1 MFRELRIQPISAKY
15 NGASVHLTA
24 YGRERLDAQLSV
36 TNFSLDPFTAPSAQG
51 WTFWYWCR
59 KLSSASAERPARP
72 DVPTTFVPVQVT
84 DAPPTAAVAIVLV
97 DGTQIQV
104 HAGASAALVQAVVAA
119 VRAAC

>member
-1 MFRELRIQPISAKY
+1 MARQRTAGQMARLVAQWRTSGESQAGFARRHQLRP
-15 NGASVHLTA
+15 
-24 YGRERLDAQLSV
+24 
-36 TNFSLDPFTAPSAQG
+36 

-59 KLSSASAERPARP
+59 KLAPAAAERGARP

-84 DAPPTAAVAIVLV
+84 DTPPTAAVTIVLV

-104 HAGASAALVQAVVAA
+104 DAGASAALVQTVVSA

>member
-1 MFRELRIQPISAKY
+1 MTRLVAQWRTSGESQAGFARRHRIRP
-15 NGASVHLTA
+15 
-24 YGRERLDAQLSV
+24 
-36 TNFSLDPFTAPSAQG
+36 

-59 KLSSASAERPARP
+59 KLSPAAAEHGARP

-84 DAPPTAAVAIVLV
+84 DAAPVAVVAIVLA

-104 HAGASAALVQAVVAA
+104 HAGASAALVQTVVSA

>member
-1 MFRELRIQPISAKY
+1 MARQRTAAQMTRLVAQWRTSGESQAGFARRHRIRP
-15 NGASVHLTA
+15 
-24 YGRERLDAQLSV
+24 
-36 TNFSLDPFTAPSAQG
+36 